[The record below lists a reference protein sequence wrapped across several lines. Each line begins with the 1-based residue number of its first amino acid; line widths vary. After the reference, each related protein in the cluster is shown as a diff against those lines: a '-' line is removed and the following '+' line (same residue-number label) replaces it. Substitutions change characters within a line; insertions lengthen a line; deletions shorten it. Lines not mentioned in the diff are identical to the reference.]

1 MTQYARA
8 ASSAAAKRPNP
19 PHSTIGANE
28 GEDAA
33 LPARVVPSAAA
44 FTSAPVGA
52 VVAAAAAAA
61 EEVPVCDAELE
72 ALPLADAVG
81 RIEARPESEA

>member
-1 MTQYARA
+1 MTLYARA

-52 VVAAAAAAA
+52 VVADAAA

-81 RIEARPESEA
+81 HIEARPESEA